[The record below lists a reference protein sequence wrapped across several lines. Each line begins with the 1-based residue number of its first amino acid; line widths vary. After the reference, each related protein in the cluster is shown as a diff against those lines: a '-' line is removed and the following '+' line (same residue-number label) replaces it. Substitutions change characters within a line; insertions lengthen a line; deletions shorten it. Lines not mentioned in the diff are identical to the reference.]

1 MESDLK
7 NLYAQA
13 YQAYQEGRPTFV
25 ARLKTSAWGSGA
37 TGVGQQGAW
46 MNSIDAVEQAGWSLD
61 HWSTAFEPGGSA
73 NAFPLFR
80 RREPWTPQ
88 DRPPSS

>member
-13 YQAYQEGRPTFV
+13 YAAYHQGRPTFI
-25 ARLKTSAWGSGA
+25 ARLKLGAWGTT
-37 TGVGQQGAW
+37 TGQMTTW
-46 MNSIDAVEQAGWSLD
+46 MDSIDAVEQAGWALD
-61 HWSTAFEPGGSA
+61 QWATGIEPGGA
-73 NAFPLFR
+73 FNAFPLFR

-88 DRPPSS
+88 DRPPPS